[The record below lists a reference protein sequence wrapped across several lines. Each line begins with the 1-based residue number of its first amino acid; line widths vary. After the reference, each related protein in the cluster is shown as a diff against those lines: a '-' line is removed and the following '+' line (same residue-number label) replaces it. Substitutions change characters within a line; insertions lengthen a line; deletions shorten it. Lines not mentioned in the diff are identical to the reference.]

1 MVPVTLAA
9 FEVVGFPISNI
20 QKMLIKYLLT
30 VTFLDLLVEFTNGL
44 RLPKWKV
51 MYFFGSQ
58 AGSPRVWRVCSI
70 FRTLSR
76 CALRVPRVLGPAHC
90 EVANAAGG
98 WASEVRAVEMNSG
111 RQETSVRERS
121 DSRKAADGRL
131 QSNGEGEV
139 AANTAPPPRSPQ
151 PAGGALSGSAPHAA
165 PSTVPTVRLPG
176 RRVSTSARA
185 LGPGPLTGWRPV
197 SWSSSFDG
205 ERQQHLPGR
214 DFPKGGTRILVPGEV

>member
-1 MVPVTLAA
+1 MVPVTLAT

-139 AANTAPPPRSPQ
+139 AANTAPPPRSRSR
-151 PAGGALSGSAPHAA
+151 PAGPSGPLGKRRPSQCAPSGSAPHAA

-176 RRVSTSARA
+176 RRCDSPDAASPR
-185 LGPGPLTGWRPV
+185 R
-197 SWSSSFDG
+197 
-205 ERQQHLPGR
+205 
-214 DFPKGGTRILVPGEV
+214 LVPWGRGL

>member
-1 MVPVTLAA
+1 MVPVTLAT

-58 AGSPRVWRVCSI
+58 TRSPRVWRVCSI

-90 EVANAAGG
+90 EVANAGGG

-139 AANTAPPPRSPQ
+139 AANTAPPPRSAA
-151 PAGGALSGSAPHAA
+151 AGRRGP
-165 PSTVPTVRLPG
+165 PG
-176 RRVSTSARA
+176 RSANASLRSA
-185 LGPGPLTGWRPV
+185 HPPGQPP
-197 SWSSSFDG
+197 
-205 ERQQHLPGR
+205 
-214 DFPKGGTRILVPGEV
+214 TRHPPRSPRCDSPDAASPRRLVPWGRGL

>member
-1 MVPVTLAA
+1 MVPVTLAT

-20 QKMLIKYLLT
+20 KKMLIKYLLT

-51 MYFFGSQ
+51 MYFLGSQ

-151 PAGGALSGSAPHAA
+151 PAGGALRAA
-165 PSTVPTVRLPG
+165 RQTPAFAARTL
-176 RRVSTSARA
+176 RVSPPRGTLHGPHGATPRTPRLHVGSCLGAGASDWLAAR
-185 LGPGPLTGWRPV
+185 V
-197 SWSSSFDG
+197 
-205 ERQQHLPGR
+205 
-214 DFPKGGTRILVPGEV
+214 LVFELRR